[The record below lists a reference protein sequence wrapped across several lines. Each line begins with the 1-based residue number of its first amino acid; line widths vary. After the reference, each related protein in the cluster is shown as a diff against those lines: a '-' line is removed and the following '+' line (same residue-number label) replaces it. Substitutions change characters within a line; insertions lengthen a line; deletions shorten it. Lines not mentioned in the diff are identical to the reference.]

1 MRVAVDAMGGD
12 YAPAEVVAGALRAS
26 AEYGIEVLLVG
37 DGARIRDEI
46 TGLSHRNI
54 AVVPASE
61 VIGMEEHPVQAVRR
75 KKDASIVRGIELVKD
90 GRADAMVSAGNTGA
104 VMAAALFG
112 LGRIQGIDRPALMSL
127 MPNPQGST
135 VLLDVG
141 ANVDVKAQHLMQFAV
156 MGAGYASSVLKIKN
170 PRVGILSIGEE
181 ETKGNELT
189 LSAFP
194 LLKREP
200 LNFLGNVEGQDVF
213 NGRADVVVC
222 DGFVGNVLLKAG
234 EGLARAVEEM
244 IRQEVARSLPA
255 KVALG
260 TGLFFLK
267 GLRRRLDYAEYGG
280 APLLGVNGVV
290 VVAHGTSR
298 ALAIKNAI
306 RVAVESV
313 KSRLVETIAAGIK
326 GPNTK
331 GAETANG

>member
-1 MRVAVDAMGGD
+1 MRIAVDAMGGD
-12 YAPAEVVAGALRAS
+12 YAPTEIVEGALRAS
-26 AEYGIEVLLVG
+26 VEYGIEVLLVG
-37 DGARIRDEI
+37 DEARIRDEM
-46 TGLSHRNI
+46 TGSNNRSI
-54 AVVPASE
+54 KVVPASE
-61 VIGMEEHPVQAVRR
+61 VIGMGEHPVQAVRR
-75 KKDASIVRGIELVKD
+75 KKDASIVRGIKLVKD
-90 GRADAMVSAGNTGA
+90 GQADAVISAGNTGA
-104 VMAAALFG
+104 VMAAALLG

-141 ANVDVKAQHLMQFAV
+141 ANVDVKAQHLVQFAI
-156 MGAGYASSVLKIKN
+156 MGAAYASSVLKVKD
-170 PRVGILSIGEE
+170 PRVGILSIGAE

-189 LSAFP
+189 LNAFP

-200 LNFLGNVEGQDVF
+200 LNFIGNVEGQDVF

-222 DGFVGNVLLKAG
+222 DGFVGNVLLKTG
-234 EGLARAVEEM
+234 EGLAQAMEEM
-244 IRQEVARSLPA
+244 IRQEVARSFPA

-313 KSRLVETIAAGIK
+313 KSGLVETIAAGVT
-326 GPNTK
+326 GRNTK
-331 GAETANG
+331 GAETVNG

>member
-1 MRVAVDAMGGD
+1 MRIAIDAMGGD
-12 YAPAEVVAGALRAS
+12 YAPAEVVAGAVRAS
-26 AEYGIEVLLVG
+26 VDYGVEVVLVG
-37 DGARIRDEI
+37 DEARIRDEI
-46 TGLSHRNI
+46 AGPSSSSI
-54 AVVPASE
+54 EVVPTSE
-61 VIGMEEHPVQAVRR
+61 IIGMGEHPVQAVRR
-75 KKDASIVRGIELVKD
+75 KKDSSIVRGVQLVKE
-90 GRADAMVSAGNTGA
+90 GQADAVISAGNTGA
-104 VMAAALFG
+104 VMAAALLG
-112 LGRIQGIDRPALMSL
+112 LGRIQGVDRPALMSL
-127 MPNPQGST
+127 MPNPQGNT

-141 ANVDVKAQHLMQFAV
+141 ANVDVKAQHLVQFAI
-156 MGAGYASSVLKIKN
+156 MGAAYASSVLKIKN

-200 LNFLGNVEGQDVF
+200 LNFVGNVEGREAF
-213 NGRADVVVC
+213 NGRVDVVVC

-234 EGLARAVEEM
+234 EGLAEALELM
-244 IRQEVARSLPA
+244 IRQEVSKNFPA
-255 KVALG
+255 KIALG
-260 TGLFFLK
+260 LTLSLLK

-298 ALAIKNAI
+298 ALAIKNAV

-313 KSRLVETIAAGIK
+313 NSGLVETIAASIRGR
-326 GPNTK
+326 NAK